1 MARRRRLLFASIV
14 LIATVECLWF
24 LFSASVMWSIR
35 GMGLG
40 PPEVAINTRTAL
52 GDFAWT
58 VLNVSG
64 LLAFVTRRR
73 GVVVWLFVG
82 VQVFDI
88 ADTLWA
94 GLVSASDGFWDTASF
109 HWALMVVPIAILVL
123 VIAWRRTF
131 NHVKLESRARQ
142 GGEG

>member
-1 MARRRRLLFASIV
+1 MGRRRRLLFASIV
-14 LIATVECLWF
+14 LLATAECLWF

-35 GMGLG
+35 DMGLG

-52 GDFAWT
+52 VDFAWS
-58 VLNVSG
+58 VLNVFG

-82 VQVFDI
+82 VQLFDI

-94 GLVSASDGFWDTASF
+94 GLVSASDGYWDTASF
-109 HWALMVVPIAILVL
+109 HWALIVVPIAILLL
-123 VIAWRRTF
+123 VIAWRLSVTT
-131 NHVKLESRARQ
+131 
-142 GGEG
+142 